1 MLTTLLKLHL
11 GYTFEYI
18 NLFTLTL
25 FSTIRINSK
34 IVFNYPKRPRTN
46 SVWTRLPIEQNNNK
60 CSSLFK
66 THSKTDDTVMF
77 SHHQH

>member
-1 MLTTLLKLHL
+1 MYSMLTTLLKLHL

-46 SVWTRLPIEQNNNK
+46 SV
-60 CSSLFK
+60 
-66 THSKTDDTVMF
+66 
-77 SHHQH
+77 